1 MPSKLVKAIIDNAVI
16 ISAVE
21 SKQIVNK
28 AVKIHGLSPVAA
40 VALGR
45 ALTMAA
51 LMGKELKNKR
61 DYLSATIN
69 GDGPLG
75 KITVCADGEGHVKGD
90 VINPSCPTV
99 LKADG
104 TLDVGSAVGKNG
116 SITVVKDIGLKQPYV
131 GMSKLINGEIAG
143 DFAYYYAKSEQQ
155 PCGIT
160 LGVRLNN
167 KSCKSAGGVFVQVMP
182 DCPSEL
188 LSKIETIM
196 YAMDEMSYQFD
207 GSTAK
212 EVISRFFGEFNPVF
226 TEETDVVYK
235 CDCSKRKIDGI
246 VKSLGE
252 DEAYGIVD
260 EMGFI
265 EIKCHFCGKKYT
277 YDKTAVD
284 KIFGN
289 EI

>member
-1 MPSKLVKAIIDNAVI
+1 M
-16 ISAVE
+16 
-21 SKQIVNK
+21 
-28 AVKIHGLSPVAA
+28 
-40 VALGR
+40 
-45 ALTMAA
+45 
-51 LMGKELKNKR
+51 
-61 DYLSATIN
+61 
-69 GDGPLG
+69 
-75 KITVCADGEGHVKGD
+75 
-90 VINPSCPTV
+90 
-99 LKADG
+99 
-104 TLDVGSAVGKNG
+104 
-116 SITVVKDIGLKQPYV
+116 
-131 GMSKLINGEIAG
+131 
-143 DFAYYYAKSEQQ
+143 
-155 PCGIT
+155 
-160 LGVRLNN
+160 
-167 KSCKSAGGVFVQVMP
+167 QVMP

-246 VKSLGE
+246 VNSHGE
-252 DEAYGIVD
+252 DEANGIVD